1 MLGRG
6 KGSRRFCRKEGRQD
20 KRGLKLKQARTRQLP
35 RQVPRTLPSQL
46 SRPVHL
52 ETGTLMT
59 RRRVSAG
66 SAMRMS
72 PAFETTVVQAAR
84 RYLYTLSSHMKND
97 NITEDLEMSPLV
109 LLQARYCCVECAV
122 ADWDRHRE
130 YCVFMQE
137 KIKRKMEAKKA
148 V

>member
-1 MLGRG
+1 
-6 KGSRRFCRKEGRQD
+6 
-20 KRGLKLKQARTRQLP
+20 
-35 RQVPRTLPSQL
+35 
-46 SRPVHL
+46 
-52 ETGTLMT
+52 
-59 RRRVSAG
+59 
-66 SAMRMS
+66 MRMS

>member
-1 MLGRG
+1 MPGRG
-6 KGSRRFCRKEGRQD
+6 KRSGRFCRKEGRRD

-52 ETGTLMT
+52 ETGTSMT